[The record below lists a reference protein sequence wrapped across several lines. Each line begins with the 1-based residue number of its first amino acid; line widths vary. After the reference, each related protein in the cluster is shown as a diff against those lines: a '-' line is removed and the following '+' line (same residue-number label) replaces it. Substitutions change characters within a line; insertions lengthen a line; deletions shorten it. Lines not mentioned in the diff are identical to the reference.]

1 MSSSRTQLCDLY
13 TYFLCGAP
21 RVFLK
26 QCLIVSLAM
35 IAFAANS
42 VLCRLALVD
51 GAIDAGSYTL
61 VRIFSGA
68 VTLLFLSVF
77 LSSKKETGWHQGN
90 WRSAVYLFIYAIT
103 ISYGYLGIDTGLG
116 ALILFGAVQITMILV
131 SYFRGQ
137 ALNRLEWLGT
147 LLAFGGFIYL
157 MLPEDIDSVAYT
169 YEAATLMIVSG
180 VAWGFYTLA
189 GKGVTNPLLATS
201 GNFLRGTILGFPLL
215 MLLVLALPTIISLHG
230 ILLACASGAL
240 ASACGYAIWY
250 VALRGLSSLQ
260 AGVVQLTAP
269 LLTALG
275 GLLFISE
282 AITLQFVITAALI
295 LGGVFIVLFARS
307 RGTNPK

>member
-1 MSSSRTQLCDLY
+1 MVVTPVLM
-13 TYFLCGAP
+13 
-21 RVFLK
+21 
-26 QCLIVSLAM
+26 QCAIVSLAM

-61 VRIFSGA
+61 VRLFSGA
-68 VTLLFLSVF
+68 VMLILLSVEF
-77 LSSKKETGWHQGN
+77 STKKESGWAHGN
-90 WRSAVYLFIYAIT
+90 WRSAAYLFIYAIT

-116 ALILFGAVQITMILV
+116 ALILFGAVQITMIMV
-131 SYFRGQ
+131 SYLRGQ
-137 ALNRLEWLGT
+137 ALNRVEWLGT

-157 MLPEDIDSVAYT
+157 MLPDDVGLVAYT
-169 YEAATLMIVSG
+169 YEAAGLMIVSG

-189 GKGVTNPLLATS
+189 GKGADKGVASPLLATS
-201 GNFLRGTILGFPLL
+201 GNFLRSAILGLPLFI
-215 MLLVLALPTIISLHG
+215 LLLTVLPTVISLQG
-230 ILLACASGAL
+230 VLLACASGAL

-275 GLLFISE
+275 GLVFVAE

-295 LGGVFIVLFARS
+295 LGGVFIVLLARS
-307 RGTNPK
+307 KTA

>member
-1 MSSSRTQLCDLY
+1 M
-13 TYFLCGAP
+13 
-21 RVFLK
+21 FLK

-77 LSSKKETGWHQGN
+77 LSSKKETGWHRGN

-157 MLPEDIDSVAYT
+157 MMPDDIDSVAYT
-169 YEAATLMIVSG
+169 YEAVALMIVSG

-250 VALRGLSSLQ
+250 VALRSLSSLQ

-269 LLTALG
+269 LLTAFG

-295 LGGVFIVLFARS
+295 LGGVFIVLLARS